1 VEYQGSGGRPTA
13 LRVREALRPGGLAPA
28 VQRLS
33 PLAAPVLLYL
43 ASRLVTFTAMAIAAV
58 VSEEYTFRDTL
69 SRWDSP
75 FYLQAATTGYPSS
88 VPEVG
93 GRATLSNI
101 AFFPLFPALIR
112 GVSRTTGL
120 SPLRSGLLVATV
132 AGLVATLLIWL
143 LTVRLVDR
151 PTADRAAALFCFFPG
166 SFVATMV
173 YAEPVML
180 ALALWCIL
188 ALLSRRWLI
197 AGLAAALATASR
209 PNAVA
214 LVPCC
219 LWAAAAAIRERREWR
234 AMVAPLL
241 APLGMVGFFAFLWA
255 RTGEPAA
262 WFRVQRDG
270 WGEKFDFGVNT
281 IQRLISVVRHPLGD
295 INMLLAALG
304 LAFLVVSAIFLVRS
318 KLPPV
323 LLVYAAGIAVLA
335 VGSQTISARPR
346 FVWTAFPLFIALAS
360 RLRGV
365 SYTLVV
371 AVSAALLTGLAILST
386 ATLAATP

>member
-1 VEYQGSGGRPTA
+1 VER
-13 LRVREALRPGGLAPA
+13 LR
-28 VQRLS
+28 

-75 FYLQAATTGYPSS
+75 FYLQAATTGYPNG

-93 GRATLSNI
+93 GRAIPSNI

-188 ALLSRRWLI
+188 ALFSGPPGMNVGRFRDQVRLCARVGGHGRSVR
-197 AGLAAALATASR
+197 AS
-209 PNAVA
+209 A
-214 LVPCC
+214 
-219 LWAAAAAIRERREWR
+219 
-234 AMVAPLL
+234 
-241 APLGMVGFFAFLWA
+241 
-255 RTGEPAA
+255 
-262 WFRVQRDG
+262 
-270 WGEKFDFGVNT
+270 
-281 IQRLISVVRHPLGD
+281 
-295 INMLLAALG
+295 
-304 LAFLVVSAIFLVRS
+304 
-318 KLPPV
+318 
-323 LLVYAAGIAVLA
+323 
-335 VGSQTISARPR
+335 
-346 FVWTAFPLFIALAS
+346 
-360 RLRGV
+360 
-365 SYTLVV
+365 
-371 AVSAALLTGLAILST
+371 
-386 ATLAATP
+386 